1 MAQQKQREIFNIGGF
16 RGLDTENSLDTV
28 EKYRAV
34 DGYNFQIAS
43 NKLKTRPG
51 LVNDTHF
58 VIGNKHIVGV
68 HKWKNYDVVLA
79 VENNPSPEATYHS
92 YIYIFDGVGYKGVSS
107 FGKYY
112 NTTNSGSI
120 ITNLD
125 SFNFKDKEPFFV
137 EEKDCL
143 FIFCVDDV
151 LVLSKVTKEDR
162 FAFVLYSIRK
172 KIDYDEVED
181 NADLASYE
189 KLPEA
194 YVPTIQIGDNF
205 FEDVNLLS
213 NKRRYKLFNYDKGDV
228 YNEFTLI
235 GDFDPEKNGE
245 LNDAVIDVGF
255 YGKNLNTIERVPIF
269 LGVEGELI
277 EDYETDTDYYYV
289 APNED
294 TEPKTVEVINDTFV
308 STEIWEFLESEDL
321 DVENDVPL
329 SQSTGLTKEKALKL
343 ILQNKST
350 VFEFL
355 QNLDT
360 SEWDIGDKE
369 VIYKFSLKIEFT
381 YRIIDA
387 EDKKTV
393 KSYGHKG
400 SCYRNIYFGFL
411 STSSAFKWTLE
422 NKNINMFFRP
432 ITEDD
437 ADPQIIDFGDILIP
451 TNKTNHVTIESE
463 TELENIVPELDT
475 AYELRDNQNDIYDT
489 YFWSDFGSKFVKI
502 TVNYPTVLTPFGQ
515 KKDTLSSE
523 QIDTVVKWFRI
534 VYKDSFPEDVNE
546 AHVRVL
552 TKRTIPGT
560 PGTPENPT
568 PIPPKY
574 SKRLFVLKLT
584 RNEVFGDF
592 FYGVENTDSGIKI
605 KVRSDFINYNVEPAI
620 TVDISFANNDYNFN
634 LIAKNKFGTTFGSES
649 RVFLAGNPDFKHIDR
664 FNVSNDLL
672 GDNVVSQSYELSY
685 FPSKNYRVVGGSSS
699 AINGYVVATDTQLYV
714 TKTFAVNDSCLYIRT
729 RNITDGGQTSFFEYK
744 TNIMK
749 SPINNKCIVNFYN
762 DIVML
767 TKDGLLGIEISSN
780 VLTNER
786 LLKLRSGFINK
797 MLKESVKSAENVFC
811 AEDGER
817 LYMVADNTIYVADA
831 RYVAV
836 NENAK
841 IENLSYEIVKW
852 TVAPSFKRAIK
863 VEEGIYFFDDN
874 RSYIFS
880 DTAEDKKIHIIESEE
895 IYNNIAEK
903 EVYIDEEIYNEIDD
917 NDFFYLENFYF
928 SHGYLM
934 LLSEY
939 SFPISG
945 SYQCEITIEE
955 EHINKI
961 EMITGE
967 KISEL
972 DIYVGYRPVRGDIA
986 FVKVD
991 NFSDG
996 HSFIIENCDEFT
1008 GFFADWTERPLYIR
1022 KTPDVGVIE
1031 FRARPYVDGDEQS
1044 GSENPALVVLGTGD
1058 FYYYYEKFSPIE
1070 MKWVSGLLDFGNKL
1084 YEKTM
1089 YSLSFYVKKDKNV
1102 NFLQYGYKTMR
1113 SYQDF
1118 KDLLDVQKYGN
1129 KMFDFSDTDFNI
1141 FSMST
1146 IEHGA
1151 VSKKKKEN
1159 NFLYIQFMFFAIGSV
1174 EINDFLV
1181 YYKNNRKNKVISW
1194 GKKW

>member
-28 EKYRAV
+28 EKYRAA

-43 NKLKTRPG
+43 NKLKTRPA

-58 VIGNKHIVGV
+58 IIGDKHIVGV

-79 VENNPSPEATYHS
+79 VENNPEATYHS

-107 FGKYY
+107 FGTES

-120 ITNLD
+120 FTNLD
-125 SFNFKDKEPFFV
+125 SFNFIDKEPFFV

-151 LVLSKVTKEDR
+151 LVLSKVTKDDR
-162 FAFVLYSIRK
+162 FAFVVYSINQ
-172 KIDYDEVED
+172 KIDYVDKVVE
-181 NADLASYE
+181 NADYASYE

-228 YNEFTLI
+228 YNEFTLL
-235 GDFDPEKNGE
+235 GDYDPAKNGE

-255 YGKNLNTIERVPIF
+255 YGQNLNAIERVPIF
-269 LGVEGELI
+269 LGVQGELTENYE
-277 EDYETDTDYYYV
+277 EDDLNYFV
-289 APNED
+289 APNS
-294 TEPKTVEVINDTFV
+294 VEIINETYV
-308 STEIWEFLESEDL
+308 STEIWEFLEGEDL

-329 SQSTGLTKEKALKL
+329 SQSIGLTKEKAMKL

-350 VFEFL
+350 VFEYL

-360 SEWDIGDKE
+360 SDWDIGGRE
-369 VIYKFSLKIEFT
+369 VIYKFSLKIEFM

-400 SCYRNIYFGFL
+400 SCYRYIYFGFL
-411 STSSAFKWTLE
+411 NASSTFKWTLE
-422 NKNINMFFRP
+422 KSKIYF
-432 ITEDD
+432 ISSYKSSD
-437 ADPQIIDFGDILIP
+437 DPQITDFSNILIP
-451 TNKTNHVTIESE
+451 TNKPNTKTVI
-463 TELENIVPELDT
+463 ELENEVPKFNT
-475 AYELRDNQNDIYDT
+475 AYNVGNDT
-489 YFWSDFGSKFVKI
+489 YFWSEIKSDFIKI
-502 TVNYPTVLTPFGQ
+502 TVNYPTVLTPFG
-515 KKDTLSSE
+515 TSSSPLTSE
-523 QIDTVVKWFRI
+523 QIAAVLKWFRRT
-534 VYKDSFPEDVNE
+534 YQDSFPEDVNE
-546 AHVRVL
+546 AHIRVM
-552 TKRTIPGT
+552 TQKMIEPGLL
-560 PGTPENPT
+560 GNP
-568 PIPPKY
+568 PIPPTY
-574 SKRLFVLKLT
+574 ENSLFVLKLT
-584 RNEVFGDF
+584 LNEVVGEN
-592 FYGVENTDSGIKI
+592 FYDVENTDSGIKI
-605 KVRSDFINYNVEPAI
+605 KIRSDFINYNVEPAI
-620 TVDISFANNDYNFN
+620 TVDISFADNDYNFN

-664 FNVSNDLL
+664 YNVSNDLL

-714 TKTFAVNDSCLYIRT
+714 TKNFAVNDSCLYIRT
-729 RNITDGGQTSFFEYK
+729 RNITESGQTSFFEYK

-749 SPINNKCIVNFYN
+749 SPINNRCIVNFYN

-797 MLKESVKSAENVFC
+797 MLKESVKTAENVFC
-811 AEDGER
+811 AEEGER
-817 LYMVADNTIYVADA
+817 LYMVADNEIYVADA

-852 TVAPSFKRAIK
+852 TVEPSFKRAIK
-863 VEEGIYFFDDN
+863 AEEGVYFFDDN

-880 DTAEDKKIHIIESEE
+880 DAAEDKKIHIIENAE
-895 IYNNIAEK
+895 IT
-903 EVYIDEEIYNEIDD
+903 IDEQSREVSINEELYHEIED
-917 NDFFYLENFYF
+917 NDVFYLKNFYF
-928 SHGYLM
+928 SNAYLM
-934 LLSEY
+934 LFSEY
-939 SFPISG
+939 FPVDS
-945 SYQCEITIEE
+945 STNECQITIEE
-955 EHINKI
+955 EHIDKI
-961 EMITGE
+961 EMITG
-967 KISEL
+967 KQISEL
-972 DIYVGYRPVRGDIA
+972 DMYVGYIPVGYMPVNSDID

-991 NFSDG
+991 DFSVG
-996 HSFIIENCDEFT
+996 HSFIIENCDEFI
-1008 GFFADWTERPLYIR
+1008 GFFADWTEKPLYIK
-1022 KTPDVGVIE
+1022 KTQNEGIIE
-1031 FRARPYVDGDEQS
+1031 FRARPYYDEQNDL
-1044 GSENPALVVLGTGD
+1044 ENPALVVQGTGE
-1058 FYYYYEKFSPIE
+1058 FYYYFEKFSPIE

-1118 KDLLDVQKYGN
+1118 KDLLEVQKGRN

-1151 VSKKKKEN
+1151 ILKKKKEN
-1159 NFLYIQFMFFAIGSV
+1159 NFLYIQFMIFAIGSV

-1181 YYKNNRKNKVISW
+1181 YYKNNRKNKLIS
-1194 GKKW
+1194 

>member
-28 EKYRAV
+28 EKYRAA

-58 VIGNKHIVGV
+58 IIGNKHIVGV

-79 VENNPSPEATYHS
+79 VDNSSETQQSW
-92 YIYIFDGVGYKGVSS
+92 IFIFDGVGYKGVESS
-107 FGKYY
+107 GEDD
-112 NTTNSGSI
+112 NTKNSGSI

-162 FAFVLYSIRK
+162 FAFVVYSINQ
-172 KIDYDEVED
+172 KIDYDEVEE
-181 NADLASYE
+181 NADFASYE

-235 GDFDPEKNGE
+235 GDYDPEKNGE

-255 YGKNLNTIERVPIF
+255 YGQNLNTIERVPIF
-269 LGVEGELI
+269 LGVQGELT
-277 EDYETDTDYYYV
+277 EDYEEDDLNYFV

-294 TEPKTVEVINDTFV
+294 TEPATVEIINDTFV
-308 STEIWEFLESEDL
+308 STEIWEFLEGD
-321 DVENDVPL
+321 DVENDAPL
-329 SQSTGLTKEKALKL
+329 SQFIGLTKEKALTF

-350 VFEFL
+350 IFEFL
-355 QNLDT
+355 QNLDMSGWNT
-360 SEWDIGDKE
+360 ENREI
-369 VIYKFSLKIEFT
+369 IYKFSLKIEFM

-387 EDKKTV
+387 EDRKTI
-393 KSYGHKG
+393 KSSGHKG
-400 SCYRNIYFGFL
+400 YCYRNIYFGFL
-411 STSSAFKWTLE
+411 NTSSASKWTLE
-422 NKNINMFFRP
+422 NKNINF
-432 ITEDD
+432 ISSYNSS
-437 ADPQIIDFGDILIP
+437 AAPQLADFGNILIP
-451 TNKTNHVTIESE
+451 SNKTEPLIVES
-463 TELENIVPELDT
+463 LADLYSYVPGDFDV
-475 AYELRDNQNDIYDT
+475 AYELVDDQDDIYDT
-489 YFWSDFGSKFVKI
+489 YFWSELEEDFIKI
-502 TVNYPTVLTPFGQ
+502 TVNYPTTLTPFGGANS
-515 KKDTLSSE
+515 LSSE
-523 QIDTVVKWFRI
+523 QTAAVVTWFREA
-534 VYKDSFPEDVNE
+534 YKDSFPEDVNE
-546 AHVRVL
+546 AHIRVM
-552 TKRTIPGT
+552 TKKYLGAFPNVNTGEIS
-560 PGTPENPT
+560 
-568 PIPPKY
+568 PIY
-574 SKRLFVLKLT
+574 ANSLIVFKLT
-584 RNEVFGDF
+584 RKEVFGEN
-592 FYGVENTDSGIKI
+592 FYSVENTDSGIKI
-605 KVRSDFINYNVEPAI
+605 KVRSDFINYNVEPAL
-620 TVDISFANNDYNFN
+620 TVDISFADNDYNFN

-729 RNITDGGQTSFFEYK
+729 RNITEGGQTSFFEYK

-817 LYMVADNTIYVADA
+817 LYMVVDNTVYVADA

-852 TVAPSFKRAIK
+852 TVAPSLKRATK
-863 VEEGIYFFDDN
+863 AEEGIYFFDDN

-895 IYNNIAEK
+895 IN
-903 EVYIDEEIYNEIDD
+903 IDEENSEVSINEKLYREIND
-917 NDFFYLENFYF
+917 NDVFYLKNFYF
-928 SHGYLM
+928 SNAYLM
-934 LLSEY
+934 LFNEY
-939 SFPISG
+939 FPVDS
-945 SYQCEITIEE
+945 STNECEITIEE
-955 EHINKI
+955 EHIDKI
-961 EMITGE
+961 EMITGK

-972 DIYVGYRPVRGDIA
+972 DMYVGYKNFISGETEFI
-986 FVKVD
+986 KVD

-996 HSFIIENCDEFT
+996 HVFVIEDCEEFI
-1008 GFFADWTERPLYIR
+1008 GFFADWTEKPLYIR
-1022 KTPDVGVIE
+1022 KTPAEGVIE
-1031 FRARPYVDGDEQS
+1031 FRARPYYEEQD
-1044 GSENPALVVLGTGD
+1044 GSENPPLVVQGTGE
-1058 FYYYYEKFSPIE
+1058 FYYYFEKFSPIE

-1118 KDLLDVQKYGN
+1118 KDLLEVQKGGN

-1151 VSKKKKEN
+1151 ISKKKKEN
-1159 NFLYIQFMFFAIGSV
+1159 NFLYIQFMIFAIGSV

-1181 YYKNNRKNKVISW
+1181 YYKNNRKNKLIS
-1194 GKKW
+1194 